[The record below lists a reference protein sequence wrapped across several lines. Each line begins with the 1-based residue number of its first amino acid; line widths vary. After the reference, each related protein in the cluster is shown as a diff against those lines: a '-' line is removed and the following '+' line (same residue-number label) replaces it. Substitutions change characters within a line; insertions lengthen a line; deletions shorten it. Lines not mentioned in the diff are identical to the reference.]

1 MIDTVKFF
9 KEKKYVLIKEMIPK
23 DIAKVGAQYSHYDKQ
38 DCFNQKL
45 KMHKYQAVIVFMVTH
60 LWKHF

>member
-23 DIAKVGAQYSHYDKQ
+23 DIAKVGAQYSHYDKSKTVSTR
-38 DCFNQKL
+38 N
-45 KMHKYQAVIVFMVTH
+45 
-60 LWKHF
+60 